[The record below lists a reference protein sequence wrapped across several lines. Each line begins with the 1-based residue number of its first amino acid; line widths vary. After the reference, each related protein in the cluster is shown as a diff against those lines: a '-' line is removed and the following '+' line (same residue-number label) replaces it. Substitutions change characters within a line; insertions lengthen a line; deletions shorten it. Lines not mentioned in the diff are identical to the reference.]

1 MLILSQKKEKS
12 DYLEVFTLV
21 SQSLSHIRGNNI
33 ASVFLRDLKL
43 KFCLSNSIFE
53 PFQGP
58 KCGSRLGQKG
68 K

>member
-1 MLILSQKKEKS
+1 MSKKEKN

-33 ASVFLRDLKL
+33 ASLFLRDLKL

-53 PFQGP
+53 PF
-58 KCGSRLGQKG
+58 
-68 K
+68 